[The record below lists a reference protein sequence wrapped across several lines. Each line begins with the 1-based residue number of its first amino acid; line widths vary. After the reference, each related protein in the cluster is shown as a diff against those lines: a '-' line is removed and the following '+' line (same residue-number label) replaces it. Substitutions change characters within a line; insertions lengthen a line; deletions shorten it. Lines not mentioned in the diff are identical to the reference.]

1 MSAENRQMSDLSPF
15 VGKRQYLITY
25 AQDTIDK
32 FQTIV
37 NFGEAIEEDS
47 MQGAVK
53 SKLFTGQFSKS
64 LIKMVAFT
72 TTVVLGSLESKSR

>member
-32 FQTIV
+32 FPTTV
-37 NFGEAIEEDS
+37 NFGEAIEEEFNAGS
-47 MQGAVK
+47 
-53 SKLFTGQFSKS
+53 SK
-64 LIKMVAFT
+64 IKVIYW
-72 TTVVLGSLESKSR
+72 TVFKEPH